1 MRNPS
6 FISIVFLV
14 TLLTAPVAAQSRCPQ
29 PPADSGN
36 PTAESGR
43 EQMLC
48 RHDTLTQTITG
59 FEDKA
64 RFDDLAASVQRLNL
78 QRRFDALPPPPRFT
92 FQP

>member
-6 FISIVFLV
+6 FIAVLSLAA
-14 TLLTAPVAAQSRCPQ
+14 LMAAPAAAQTRCEQ
-29 PPADSGN
+29 PPANSGN
-36 PTAESGR
+36 PNAESGR

-59 FEDKA
+59 IEEKA
-64 RFDDLAASVQRLNL
+64 RFDDLSASVRRMDL

>member
-6 FISIVFLV
+6 FISILV
-14 TLLTAPVAAQSRCPQ
+14 LATLLAAPAVAQTRCERA
-29 PPADSGN
+29 PADSGN
-36 PTAESGR
+36 PYAESGR
-43 EQMLC
+43 EEMLC

-59 FEDKA
+59 IEEQA
-64 RFDDLAASVQRLNL
+64 RFDDLSGSVRRLDL

>member
-6 FISIVFLV
+6 FIAVLFSA
-14 TLLTAPVAAQSRCPQ
+14 TLLAAPAAAQSRCVQ

-36 PTAESGR
+36 PAAESGR

-59 FEDKA
+59 IEEKA
-64 RFDDLAASVQRLNL
+64 RFDDLSASVQRQNL